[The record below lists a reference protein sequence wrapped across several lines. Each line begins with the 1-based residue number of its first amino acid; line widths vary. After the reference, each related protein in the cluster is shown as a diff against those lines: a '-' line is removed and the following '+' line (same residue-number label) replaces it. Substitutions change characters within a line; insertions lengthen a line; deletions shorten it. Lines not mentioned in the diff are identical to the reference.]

1 MGSATQCARGFS
13 GSAQT
18 ARSCSPWGPARALRF
33 QTLPPGSRWN
43 PWSQPPLHA
52 QPLLLSRPPLRA
64 HPQLQARPPLPVS
77 ASAPCA
83 ASAPCSPPTPRIG
96 LRSRSQPPLHSQPPL
111 PAHRLSA
118 LPLKVCESVSAASLR
133 APRGC
138 RRVCPGH
145 KAGRARL
152 PRKKP
157 RAPGPGAAPPCPAG
171 GGPRGHAG
179 VGYAFPGK
187 VGRLGTLLQSTS
199 PPGHAF
205 TTVTSR
211 SFSDSAP
218 LSPLFITSSETLCYL
233 AASSFY
239 QECGL
244 LERNG
249 LWS

>member
-1 MGSATQCARGFS
+1 M
-13 GSAQT
+13 QT

-64 HPQLQARPPLPVS
+64 R
-77 ASAPCA
+77 
-83 ASAPCSPPTPRIG
+83 
-96 LRSRSQPPLHSQPPL
+96 PPL

-118 LPLKVCESVSAASLR
+118 LPLKVWESVSAASLS

-138 RRVCPGH
+138 RRVCPGC

-171 GGPRGHAG
+171 GGHGATQVRAVPSRGRSGAW
-179 VGYAFPGK
+179 VLCF
-187 VGRLGTLLQSTS
+187 S
-199 PPGHAF
+199 PPHPRDMPSPRSHPARSQIQLHSLHSL
-205 TTVTSR
+205 SR
-211 SFSDSAP
+211 LWRLSVGGSILLPGVWLVRKKWALELDQTDLENALCSESRLCHPYYPWPP
-218 LSPLFITSSETLCYL
+218 L
-233 AASSFY
+233 
-239 QECGL
+239 
-244 LERNG
+244 
-249 LWS
+249 